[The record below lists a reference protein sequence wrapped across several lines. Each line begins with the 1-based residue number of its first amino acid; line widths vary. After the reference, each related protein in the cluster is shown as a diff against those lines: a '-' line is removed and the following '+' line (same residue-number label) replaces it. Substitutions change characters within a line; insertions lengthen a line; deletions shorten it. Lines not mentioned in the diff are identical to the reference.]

1 MEQEDSQAQPIRT
14 NEQIEINRILTAVA
28 EYNASDLHLSVG
40 NVPTVRVDGELVALR
55 DEQVITPDFMKKLS
69 MFLLNDQQRNVL
81 EKEKEIVFSYNFQNR
96 IRFKVDIFY
105 QEGYL
110 SASLRLI
117 PSVIKTLKELGLPPA
132 VEKFHQLKK
141 GLVIV
146 CGPFGSGRTFTVT
159 ALIDEINNTRKEHI
173 LTVEKPIE
181 FIFNDNQ
188 SIVEQ
193 REVGRDTNS
202 FEQALKSAFRG
213 DIDVILVG
221 EMKTKEVIKGA
232 LDLAEGG
239 RLVYAAMET
248 DSSIKTIERIINSFE
263 SEAKNQVRVQLAE
276 VLEGIV
282 VQRLV
287 PRVGGGR
294 ILVTEVLIPNPAV
307 RSIIRE
313 GNIYQINNVLQTSRE
328 EGMISLDRS
337 LAELVKTGEILI
349 DYALQYAV
357 DKNNLNRMT
366 QR

>member
-1 MEQEDSQAQPIRT
+1 MEQADTQSLRT
-14 NEQIEINRILTAVA
+14 NEEIEINRILTAVA

-40 NVPTVRVDGELVALR
+40 NAPTVRVDGELVALR
-55 DEQVITPDFMKKLS
+55 EEKVITPDFMKKLS
-69 MFLLNDQQRNVL
+69 LFFLDEKQREILN
-81 EKEKEIVFSYNFQNR
+81 KEREIVFSYNFQGR
-96 IRFKVDIFY
+96 IRFKVDLFY

-117 PSVIKTLKELGLPPA
+117 PSTIKNLKELGLPLI
-132 VEKFHQLKK
+132 VEKFHQIKK

-146 CGPFGSGRTFTVT
+146 CGPFASGRSFTIT
-159 ALIDEINNTRKEHI
+159 ALINEVNNHRKEHI

-181 FIFNDNQ
+181 FVFNDNQ
-188 SIVEQ
+188 SIIEQ

-202 FEQALKSAFRG
+202 FEQALKAAFRG
-213 DIDVILVG
+213 DIDVIMIG
-221 EMKTKEVIKGA
+221 EMKSKEVIKNA

-239 RLVYAAMET
+239 RLVYSAMET

-263 SEAKNQVRVQLAE
+263 SEEKNQVRVQLAE
-276 VLEGIV
+276 VLEGII

-294 ILVTEVLIPNPAV
+294 ILVTEILVPNPAT

-313 GNIYQINNVLQTSRE
+313 GNIYQINNVLQTSRG
-328 EGMISLDRS
+328 EGMVSLDRA
-337 LAELVKTGEILI
+337 LAELVKTGEIMLENAI
-349 DYALQYAV
+349 QYAV
-357 DKNNLNRMT
+357 DENNLKRMA

>member
-1 MEQEDSQAQPIRT
+1 LEQVNSQTLRA
-14 NEQIEINRILTAVA
+14 NEEIEINRILTAVA

-55 DEQVITPDFMKKLS
+55 EERVVTPDFMKKFSLF
-69 MFLLNDQQRNVL
+69 FLDEKQREILNR
-81 EKEKEIVFSYNFQNR
+81 EREIISSYNFQNR
-96 IRFKVDIFY
+96 IRFKVNLFY

-117 PSVIKTLKELGLPPA
+117 PSTIKTLKELGLPPI
-132 VEKFHQLKK
+132 VEKFYQIKK

-146 CGPFGSGRTFTVT
+146 CGPFASGRSFTIA
-159 ALIDEINNTRKEHI
+159 ALLNEINNRRKEHI

-181 FIFNDNQ
+181 FVFGDNQ
-188 SIVEQ
+188 SIIEQ

-213 DIDVILVG
+213 DIDVIMVG
-221 EMKTKEVIKGA
+221 EMKSKEVIKGA

-239 RLVYAAMET
+239 RLVYSAMET
-248 DSSIKTIERIINSFE
+248 DSSIKTIERIVSSFE
-263 SEAKNQVRVQLAE
+263 SEAKNQARVQLSE
-276 VLEGIV
+276 VLEGII

-294 ILVTEVLIPNPAV
+294 ILVTEILIPNPAI
-307 RSIIRE
+307 RSIIKE
-313 GNIYQINNVLQTSRE
+313 GNIYQINNVLQTSRG
-328 EGMISLDRS
+328 EGMVSLDRA
-337 LAELVKTGEILI
+337 LAELVKTGEIMLESAI
-349 DYALQYAV
+349 QYAV
-357 DKNNLNRMT
+357 DENNLKRMT